1 MHYLRVEKIRI
12 LFNVSKL
19 EERSASSQ
27 KIYYIINYNVSAKVT
42 NTKNGMWCPIGS
54 ATVGSYRSKTFVFMK
69 INILLTTLP
78 TRYNIY
84 FFVARLVNKCSG
96 GDVFN
101 NH

>member
-42 NTKNGMWCPIGS
+42 NTKNGM
-54 ATVGSYRSKTFVFMK
+54 
-69 INILLTTLP
+69 
-78 TRYNIY
+78 
-84 FFVARLVNKCSG
+84 
-96 GDVFN
+96 
-101 NH
+101 